1 MLNFS
6 VFTLVALVT
15 SLPTTTSTL
24 MNQIDQQQGEPT
36 MTMTMTMMQKINTD
50 VPDLVP
56 NFTLGLKNM
65 SVPVTRD
72 VTFTCHVRNI
82 GQFRVRHTSYIHIYI
97 RSTLYI

>member
-1 MLNFS
+1 
-6 VFTLVALVT
+6 
-15 SLPTTTSTL
+15 
-24 MNQIDQQQGEPT
+24 
-36 MTMTMTMMQKINTD
+36 MTMMQKINTD

-82 GQFRVRHTSYIHIYI
+82 GQFRVRHIYI
-97 RSTLYI
+97 RSTLYF

>member
-36 MTMTMTMMQKINTD
+36 MTMMQKINTD
-50 VPDLVP
+50 VPDLLP